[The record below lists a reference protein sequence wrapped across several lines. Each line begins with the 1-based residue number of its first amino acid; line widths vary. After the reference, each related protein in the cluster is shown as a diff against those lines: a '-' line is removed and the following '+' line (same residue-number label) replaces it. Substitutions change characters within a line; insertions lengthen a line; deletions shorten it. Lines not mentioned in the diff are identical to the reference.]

1 MAFLTLT
8 RVRGTGKA
16 RPTGIARSGFANVNA
31 GRRPAVALDAAVLEV
46 IHGRTVED
54 GETLDLIASLVSA
67 AGFGSTSGG
76 YLRWRQREERS

>member
-1 MAFLTLT
+1 M
-8 RVRGTGKA
+8 
-16 RPTGIARSGFANVNA
+16 NA

-46 IHGRTVED
+46 IHGRTVEE